1 MDPQPQPARA
11 PGASVE
17 LAPAA
22 HGVAVNDEDLLS
34 RDAQQAMQ
42 RIADPLA
49 FLLVLFFIVGAA
61 SRPQQLRRQQYVF
74 FCCCCTSLHSLVL
87 LFGGFV
93 ALAAVVAV
101 SRLYLVGLLARH
113 SFGVQAIQMAVRVE
127 LKAEGLAMAS
137 RDGQG
142 LLRWETVLKWREDE
156 EFVLIYLAP
165 RLFHIL
171 PEVHRF
177 TRL

>member
-61 SRPQQLRRQQYVF
+61 SRPQQLRRRLADVVVGVLPVG
-74 FCCCCTSLHSLVL
+74 TGWWRRLMRMEHLVKPE
-87 LFGGFV
+87 
-93 ALAAVVAV
+93 AAAAVA
-101 SRLYLVGLLARH
+101 H
-113 SFGVQAIQMAVRVE
+113 KGVRAADA
-127 LKAEGLAMAS
+127 KATKAWAS
-137 RDGQG
+137 
-142 LLRWETVLKWREDE
+142 E
-156 EFVLIYLAP
+156 EADS
-165 RLFHIL
+165 
-171 PEVHRF
+171 
-177 TRL
+177 